1 MPENGERPFTSPIP
15 TIAAGSKGAEA
26 GNHEGKTAVRG
37 RCLSGD
43 GWFTFFQEDV
53 VYL

>member
-1 MPENGERPFTSPIP
+1 MPENGERPLTSPVP
-15 TIAAGSKGAEA
+15 TTAAGSKGGEVASL
-26 GNHEGKTAVRG
+26 EGKTAVRG

-43 GWFTFFQEDV
+43 GWFTYFQEDV